1 VKNLNFSSVTR
12 LVAPALFAAVL
23 SAGAGVAQ
31 AQDLAPPSVPTE
43 ASSGGGGGGA
53 SRKSL
58 SLNVPGG
65 GNSAG
70 GGTAGLWMMMSP
82 QLNLGINVGFALD
95 TENDPGHDVLLAP
108 ALRYY
113 FAQTS
118 PVAPF
123 YYGTALI
130 RFVDVKDP
138 NHNIQLGVAGG
149 LGAEWFVT
157 DVFSIAGWTGL
168 GINIVRQGDG
178 MGVGTLTSGISAQI
192 YWD

>member
-1 VKNLNFSSVTR
+1 MKRTKLSSTAY
-12 LVAPALFAAVL
+12 LATTALFAAVF
-23 SAGAGVAQ
+23 SVGTGVAH
-31 AQDLAPPSVPTE
+31 AQDAFSPPSAPV
-43 ASSGGGGGGA
+43 ANSGSGGGGP
-53 SRKSL
+53 KKMSL
-58 SLNVPGG
+58 SLNVPAG
-65 GNSAG
+65 GNPAG

-82 QLNLGINVGFALD
+82 QLNVGFNVGLAFD
-95 TENDPGHDVLLAP
+95 SENDPGHDILLAP

-123 YYGTALI
+123 YYGTARI
-130 RFVDVKDP
+130 RIVDQDEDD
-138 NHNIQLGVAGG
+138 IQVGIAGG

-168 GINIVRQGDG
+168 GIDLVRPGDG
-178 MGVGTLTSGISAQI
+178 IAVGTLTSGISAQI